1 MFYSIY
7 TKCHLTDTI
16 GNGYGNGSVRLN
28 GLVVRAIEET
38 ETKAVILKEAKG
50 KSRYLK
56 CILNDNNDSLNLN

>member
-7 TKCHLTDTI
+7 TKCLRPLTDTI
-16 GNGYGNGSVRLN
+16 GSGYSNGSVRLN

-38 ETKAVILKEAKG
+38 ETKAVILKEARG

-56 CILNDNNDSLNLN
+56 CILNDNNNSLN